1 MEFTPSHLSSSIA
14 AIFALILIFYWRFKS
29 KANKNSAPPE
39 AGGAWPIIGHL
50 HLIGGG
56 SKLPHITLGAMA
68 DKYGPVFTIQLG
80 VHRTLVVSSWELAKE
95 LFTTWDVAVSSRPKF
110 LAAKHM
116 GYEFAMFPFAPYGAY
131 WRSIRKLI
139 AVELFSLRSL
149 ELLKHV
155 RVSETELSMKEL
167 YVFWKAKKDE
177 SGRVLV
183 EMKHWF
189 GDLNLNVVLRMV
201 AGKRYFGAT
210 ADGDKIE
217 ARQCQKVLRE
227 FFHLAG
233 IFIVADNIPY
243 LRWFDVGGYEKK
255 MKETGK
261 ELDKIVEKWLEEHKQ
276 KKNSGS
282 NQDFMDVMLSAV
294 EGTKLQ
300 EYDPATIIKSTC
312 LSIIAGGGD
321 TITVML
327 VWAVS
332 LLLNNRHVLKKAQQE
347 LDIHV
352 GKERQVNESDINKLV
367 YIQAIVKETLRL
379 YPAAFLG
386 AVREFTEDCK
396 VAGYHIAKG
405 TKLIINMW
413 KLHRDPRVWF
423 DPLEFRPERFLTT
436 HKDLDVKG
444 QNFELIPFG
453 AGRRICAGTAFGL
466 QMFHL
471 VLANLVHAFELSTPF
486 DEKVDMSASSGL
498 TNMKATPLHV
508 LISPRLSSTLY

>member
-1 MEFTPSHLSSSIA
+1 
-14 AIFALILIFYWRFKS
+14 
-29 KANKNSAPPE
+29 
-39 AGGAWPIIGHL
+39 
-50 HLIGGG
+50 
-56 SKLPHITLGAMA
+56 
-68 DKYGPVFTIQLG
+68 
-80 VHRTLVVSSWELAKE
+80 
-95 LFTTWDVAVSSRPKF
+95 
-110 LAAKHM
+110 
-116 GYEFAMFPFAPYGAY
+116 
-131 WRSIRKLI
+131 
-139 AVELFSLRSL
+139 
-149 ELLKHV
+149 
-155 RVSETELSMKEL
+155 
-167 YVFWKAKKDE
+167 
-177 SGRVLV
+177 
-183 EMKHWF
+183 
-189 GDLNLNVVLRMV
+189 MV

-294 EGTKLQ
+294 KGTKLQ

-405 TKLIINMW
+405 TRLIANIW
-413 KLHRDPRVWF
+413 KLQRDPRVWF
-423 DPLEFRPERFLTT
+423 EPLEFKPERFLTT
-436 HKDLDVKG
+436 HKDFDAKG

-453 AGRRICAGTAFGL
+453 AGRRICPGATFGI
-466 QMFHL
+466 QMLNL
-471 VLANLVHAFELSTPF
+471 VLAYLLHGFELSTPF
-486 DEKVDMSASSGL
+486 DEKVDMSVSAGL
-498 TNMKATPLHV
+498 TNVKATPLNV
-508 LISPRLSSTLY
+508 ILSPRLSPSLY